1 MLTAERNRIG
11 AAPEVA
17 HRELQAH
24 IRWLERRMAGLD
36 TDLDQAIRTSPA
48 WRAEE
53 NLLRSVP
60 GVGPIV
66 ARTLLA

>member
-1 MLTAERNRIG
+1 MLTAERNRLG
-11 AAPEVA
+11 TAPKVV
-17 HRELQAH
+17 HKELQAH

-36 TDLDQAIRTSPA
+36 TDLDQAIRTRPA

-60 GVGPIV
+60 GAGPIV